1 MKLLRVVLLFCH
13 GILVNGG
20 PLQGEEQHRE
30 ESSPPEMTPAAAV
43 IIPLA
48 AAAAAAAST
57 KTTTKIRSTTESTVD
72 FNPHLRPWRVTR
84 YTTVTVTSY
93 EPRPTFASYPGAVVQ
108 KVVSSVTIEERY
120 TFIQEN
126 SSSSTGVT
134 SWAVTVPETWVIS
147 RPTAAAAKPL
157 PAGTSARDL
166 PCGGGGGSQDD
177 DGQSCVPSSSQ
188 GDPLCQASGLRTSC
202 MGQCVRHEE
211 ENEWWCFVMH
221 QRDYPQLAMGRA
233 CWGGGGDQRFR
244 QLNVP
249 CLEGDLA
256 LGCSACGGLDYSY
269 APLKWEGPEASN
281 DDIVRES

>member
-1 MKLLRVVLLFCH
+1 MKLLCVVLLFCH
-13 GILVNGG
+13 GILVTGG
-20 PLQGEEQHRE
+20 PLQGDEQHRA
-30 ESSPPEMTPAAAV
+30 ESSPPEVTPAAA
-43 IIPLA
+43 L
-48 AAAAAAAST
+48 T

-93 EPRPTFASYPGAVVQ
+93 EPSRPTFASYPGTVVQ

-126 SSSSTGVT
+126 TSSTGVT

-157 PAGTSARDL
+157 PAGTSAQDL
-166 PCGGGGGSQDD
+166 PCGGGGGSQNDG
-177 DGQSCVPSSSQ
+177 DGQSCVPSSSSQ
-188 GDPLCQASGLRTSC
+188 EEENDPLCQASGLRTGC
-202 MGQCVRHEE
+202 MGQCVRHDE
-211 ENEWWCFVMH
+211 ENEEWWCFVMH

-281 DDIVRES
+281 DGIVRES

>member
-1 MKLLRVVLLFCH
+1 MRLLRVVLCFCH
-13 GILVNGG
+13 GILVTGASLRG
-20 PLQGEEQHRE
+20 RRHRE
-30 ESSPPEMTPAAAV
+30 ESSPPPPEMTPAAV
-43 IIPLA
+43 IPLA
-48 AAAAAAAST
+48 AA

-72 FNPHLRPWRVTR
+72 FDPHLRPWRVTR

-93 EPRPTFASYPGAVVQ
+93 EPRPAFASYPGTVVQ

-120 TFIQEN
+120 TFIQGN
-126 SSSSTGVT
+126 TSSTGVT
-134 SWAVTVPETWVIS
+134 LWAVTVPETWVIS
-147 RPTAAAAKPL
+147 RPTAQPL
-157 PAGTSARDL
+157 PAGTSAQDL
-166 PCGGGGGSQDD
+166 PCGGGGSQN
-177 DGQSCVPSSSQ
+177 DGQSSCIPSSSSQ
-188 GDPLCQASGLRTSC
+188 EEDPLCQASGLRTGC

-211 ENEWWCFVMH
+211 QNEWWCFMMH

-249 CLEGDLA
+249 CLEGDLP
-256 LGCSACGGLDYSY
+256 LGCSACGGLDYGY